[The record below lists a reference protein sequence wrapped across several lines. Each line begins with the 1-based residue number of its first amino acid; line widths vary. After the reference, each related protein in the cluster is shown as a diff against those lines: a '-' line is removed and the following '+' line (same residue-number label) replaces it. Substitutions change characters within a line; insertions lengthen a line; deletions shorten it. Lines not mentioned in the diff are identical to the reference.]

1 MQRILNLSRGVVMNR
16 FAIPAALIVAS
27 AAPLPGLAAEESQDH
42 RDAHEQSGRAGAAH
56 KLHGVVNS
64 VNADAARVN
73 ITHDP
78 VESLKWPKM
87 KMNFKAHDPAL
98 LKDIKAG
105 MTVDF
110 EIQKMGNEYHL
121 TGITPVN

>member
-1 MQRILNLSRGVVMNR
+1 VNNR
-16 FAIPAALIVAS
+16 IPALAVFVLAVAF
-27 AAPLPGLAAEESQDH
+27 AQPGLAAEPDH
-42 RDAHEQSGRAGAAH
+42 GDHHTADQAGPAV

-64 VNADAARVN
+64 INAAAGRVN

-78 VESLKWPKM
+78 VPELKWPAM
-87 KMNFKAHDPAL
+87 KMNFKAHDPAM
-98 LKDIKAG
+98 LKDLEPG

-121 TGITPVN
+121 TSITPVQ

>member
-1 MQRILNLSRGVVMNR
+1 MKRLA
-16 FAIPAALIVAS
+16 FAAALIVALV
-27 AAPLPGLAAEESQDH
+27 APLPALAEDESQGH
-42 RDAHEQSGRAGAAH
+42 PGAHEQPDQAGAAH
-56 KLHGVVNS
+56 KMHGVVNS

-110 EIQKMGNEYHL
+110 EIQKMSNEYRL
-121 TGITPVN
+121 TKITPVN

>member
-1 MQRILNLSRGVVMNR
+1 MKK
-16 FAIPAALIVAS
+16 FAFPAALLIAFVAPS
-27 AAPLPGLAAEESQDH
+27 QGLAQDESQGH
-42 RDAHEQSGRAGAAH
+42 HGMHEQSGHAGVSH

-64 VNADAARVN
+64 VNAGAARVN

-110 EIQKMGNEYHL
+110 EIEKMGNEYHL
-121 TGITPVN
+121 TKITTVN